1 MSADE
6 YVFVRTLLDG
16 PSMTCF
22 GFIFYLRFN
31 IRGVSRL
38 LPGLLRRLVD
48 SRLYVIL
55 TLPSLAGAVVGT
67 ILRAILTVSSL
78 SKHHGRY
85 RTES

>member
-1 MSADE
+1 M
-6 YVFVRTLLDG
+6 
-16 PSMTCF
+16 
-22 GFIFYLRFN
+22 
-31 IRGVSRL
+31 

-55 TLPSLAGAVVGT
+55 TLPSLAGAVLGT
-67 ILRAILTVSSL
+67 SLRAILTVSSL

>member
-1 MSADE
+1 
-6 YVFVRTLLDG
+6 
-16 PSMTCF
+16 
-22 GFIFYLRFN
+22 
-31 IRGVSRL
+31 L

-55 TLPSLAGAVVGT
+55 TLPSLAGAVLGT